1 MVEYGYVV
9 GLSLLVGT
17 LIGWNLRGFWNRL
30 MLSVALINM
39 AKTAERSCL
48 LMLSRA
54 SEHYHH
60 SLTMLKI
67 AGEKTDK
74 KNEIIS
80 TINSLEFTHTEWKK
94 TAAQTIY
101 NIHPFKS
108 TVQWY
113 DWRTAMQSVTE
124 ENLSRRK

>member
-1 MVEYGYVV
+1 MESALVV
-9 GLSLLVGT
+9 CLSIVIGT
-17 LIGWNLRGFWNRL
+17 MAGWVARGAFTRL
-30 MLSVALINM
+30 MLFTVEIDM
-39 AKTAERSCL
+39 VKKTEQSCL
-48 LMLSRA
+48 VMLSRA

-94 TAAQTIY
+94 TAVQTIY